1 MHSEM
6 IKTTTDMKKK
16 YIIPE
21 MTALVLSSNVVMLGA
36 SGDGENETKYFDSIV
51 GDNITDETDGD

>member
-6 IKTTTDMKKK
+6 IKTTTDMKKT

-21 MTALVLSSNVVMLGA
+21 MTTLVLSSNVVMLGA
-36 SGDGENETKYFDSIV
+36 SVDGENETKYFDSIV

>member
-21 MTALVLSSNVVMLGA
+21 MTTLVLSSNVVMLGA
-36 SGDGENETKYFDSIV
+36 SVDGENETKYFDSIV